1 MAKSRNTRTTRTAR
15 TASTTRSRTAA
26 KPPARKL
33 WLAGI
38 GAAEA
43 FRKRG
48 EEAIEAIVGKGE
60 QLRTDANRFA
70 KTLQRDLAKAKRD
83 VEKQVRAY
91 AKPIKQRTQ
100 RVARRIEGGVADGVG
115 AMLGR
120 FGVPSR
126 AEVLQLSERVDALSR
141 SIKAR
146 ARTRAA

>member
-1 MAKSRNTRTTRTAR
+1 MAKSRTKRSTRSTRTP
-15 TASTTRSRTAA
+15 AA

-38 GAAEA
+38 GAAA
-43 FRKRG
+43 TVRKRG
-48 EEAIEAIVGKGE
+48 EAAIEAIVGKSE
-60 QLRTDANRFA
+60 QLRGDASRFA

-91 AKPIKQRTQ
+91 AKPIQQRTQ

-146 ARTRAA
+146 ARARAA

>member
-1 MAKSRNTRTTRTAR
+1 MAKSRNTRTTRTTR
-15 TASTTRSRTAA
+15 TASTTRSRIAA

-43 FRKRG
+43 VRKRG
-48 EEAIEAIVGKGE
+48 EEAIEAIVGRGE
-60 QLRTDANRFA
+60 QLRSDANR
-70 KTLQRDLAKAKRD
+70 LAKGLQKDFRKAKGD

-91 AKPIKQRTQ
+91 AKPIQQRTR
-100 RVARRIEGGVADGVG
+100 RVARRIEGGIADGVG
-115 AMLGR
+115 ALLGR

-146 ARTRAA
+146 ARRAA

>member
-1 MAKSRNTRTTRTAR
+1 MAKSRNNRSTRTTR

-43 FRKRG
+43 VRKRG
-48 EEAIEAIVGKGE
+48 EEAIEALVGKGE
-60 QLRTDANRFA
+60 QLRSDANRLA
-70 KTLQRDLAKAKRD
+70 KTLQRDLAKARRD

-91 AKPIKQRTQ
+91 AKPIRQRTQ